1 MSNGNSKITEPLNP
15 HLENEKSEKNEFT
28 VKKRDQ
34 WSSKLEFIL
43 SCVGYAIGKNFIF
56 MIKKIYKKN
65 SFKITIFKGLG
76 NVWRYLN

>member
-15 HLENEKSEKNEFT
+15 HPENEKSEFI

-43 SCVGYAIGKNFIF
+43 SCVGYAIGMLCICMN
-56 MIKKIYKKN
+56 KIVLNLNYFFVVPRLRECLEVYK
-65 SFKITIFKGLG
+65 I
-76 NVWRYLN
+76 